1 MVVRER
7 SAMSST
13 LIWEPLNR
21 KKKDLPDEIKYIL
34 RKKYGEPIN
43 IVLRE
48 NDIGYLQGIKDAG
61 VLSIEI
67 LINAIEKYQEILVQE
82 EW

>member
-1 MVVRER
+1 
-7 SAMSST
+7 MSST

>member
-1 MVVRER
+1 
-7 SAMSST
+7 MSST

-67 LINAIEKYQEILVQE
+67 LINAIEKYQEIVVQE